1 MVYSLSMSYF
11 TLKDNIK
18 MGRIERGY
26 DTDWIDLAQKGQM
39 ADQIL

>member
-1 MVYSLSMSYF
+1 MVHSVSMSYY

-26 DTDWIDLAQKGQM
+26 DTD
-39 ADQIL
+39 